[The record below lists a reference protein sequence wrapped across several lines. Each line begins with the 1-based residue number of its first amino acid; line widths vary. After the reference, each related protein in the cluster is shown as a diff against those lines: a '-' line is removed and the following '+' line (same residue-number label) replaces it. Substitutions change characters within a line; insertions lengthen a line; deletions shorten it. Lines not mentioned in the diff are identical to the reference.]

1 MNALEQYYSSFDE
14 ENRLLSQHGQVEFLT
29 TMRYIHRYLQP
40 GMRILEVG
48 AGTGR
53 YSLALAH
60 KGYRV
65 DAIELVEKNLN
76 ILKSNILPT
85 DQITARQGNA
95 LNLSIYGD
103 AEFDMT
109 LLLGPMYHL
118 YQTAEKV
125 TALKEAIRV
134 TKKGGLIFVAYCMN
148 EATVIRYC
156 FQDGQIH
163 QCLANNMLTKDYHC
177 ISEEKDVFEL
187 VRTED
192 IEHLNNQLPVERL
205 CFIASDGATNYM
217 RDTIDSMDDHTFQ
230 LYLDYHFSM
239 CERQDLIGASD
250 HSLDILRKV

>member
-76 ILKSNILPT
+76 ILKSSILPT

-103 AEFDMT
+103 AQFDMT

-118 YQTAEKV
+118 CQTAEKV
-125 TALKEAIRV
+125 TALNRLLYGTAF
-134 TKKGGLIFVAYCMN
+134 KKDKSINVLQTICSQRITTAFPKKKTSLNWY
-148 EATVIRYC
+148 
-156 FQDGQIH
+156 GQKI
-163 QCLANNMLTKDYHC
+163 
-177 ISEEKDVFEL
+177 
-187 VRTED
+187 
-192 IEHLNNQLPVERL
+192 LN
-205 CFIASDGATNYM
+205 I
-217 RDTIDSMDDHTFQ
+217 
-230 LYLDYHFSM
+230 
-239 CERQDLIGASD
+239 
-250 HSLDILRKV
+250 

>member
-76 ILKSNILPT
+76 IL
-85 DQITARQGNA
+85 
-95 LNLSIYGD
+95 
-103 AEFDMT
+103 
-109 LLLGPMYHL
+109 
-118 YQTAEKV
+118 
-125 TALKEAIRV
+125 
-134 TKKGGLIFVAYCMN
+134 
-148 EATVIRYC
+148 
-156 FQDGQIH
+156 
-163 QCLANNMLTKDYHC
+163 
-177 ISEEKDVFEL
+177 
-187 VRTED
+187 
-192 IEHLNNQLPVERL
+192 L

-217 RDTIDSMDDHTFQ
+217 RDTVDSMDDHTFQ
-230 LYLDYHFSM
+230 LYLDYHFSV